1 MDTTRELYLVRHG
14 ETDFNRKRIVQ
25 GRGVNASLNERGRE
39 QSRMFFAA
47 YGHLPFEHVF
57 VSSLDR
63 SQQTAEP
70 FLERGLPWSAHPELD
85 EIDWGRSEGKRANP
99 AMKQEYRRIMAQ
111 WAQGEHHI
119 SLPGGESPLDVSR
132 RMEQFMAHWQ
142 GQNHRLSLVISHGR
156 AMRVLLCLLLER
168 PLEDM
173 EHFEHGNLGLYRL
186 RYQDGRFELLLR
198 KCDRHHQ
205 T

>member
-85 EIDWGRSEGKRANP
+85 EIDWGRSEGKRAIP
-99 AMKQEYRRIMAQ
+99 
-111 WAQGEHHI
+111 
-119 SLPGGESPLDVSR
+119 P
-132 RMEQFMAHWQ
+132 
-142 GQNHRLSLVISHGR
+142 
-156 AMRVLLCLLLER
+156 
-168 PLEDM
+168 
-173 EHFEHGNLGLYRL
+173 
-186 RYQDGRFELLLR
+186 
-198 KCDRHHQ
+198 
-205 T
+205 